1 MRLGGVAARQRI
13 DMHVAARRFQQLVE
27 ILRQR
32 GEALLV
38 IRFATQT
45 RNGKVIGSGM
55 RREHGQTRGS
65 EAQTDAQGGLPAD
78 FHTTPHFR
86 RRSHSEERNSR
97 IRRKMT
103 GMFHKSF
110 VSRTVMP
117 ASEYE
122 ISLGSLDSSCG
133 FPEPPPVS
141 EESFSSSSRF
151 CSVWKFSATPSIRA
165 KVRTSRPTSS
175 LARAAVTS
183 A

>member
-1 MRLGGVAARQRI
+1 MRLGGVAAHQRV
-13 DMHVAARRFQQLVE
+13 DMRVAARSFQQLVE

-38 IRFATQT
+38 IRFVTQARD
-45 RNGKVIGSGM
+45 RNVVGSGA
-55 RREHGQTRGS
+55 RGERGKTRIS
-65 EAQTDAQGGLPAD
+65 KAQNHAQGGPSVDL
-78 FHTTPHFR
+78 HTTPHFR

-122 ISLGSLDSSCG
+122 ISLGSLESFCG
-133 FPEPPPVS
+133 FQ
-141 EESFSSSSRF
+141 
-151 CSVWKFSATPSIRA
+151 
-165 KVRTSRPTSS
+165 
-175 LARAAVTS
+175 
-183 A
+183 